1 MNRVLLEYSK
11 LANFQVF
18 PLHELPALEKL
29 QRTWV
34 RAFLSPQPLDDICK
48 YFGVKITMYFA
59 WLGHYTTALIVP
71 AAVGAIYW
79 VKKNY
84 TSICIKSTADLLIA
98 MIVFFFLFE
107 FNFSSCEFTQIGI
120 IGRNQ
125 AVEDVAYVLF
135 SVFNVI
141 WATVYLETW
150 KRRGAELAYRWGTLD
165 QRDDL
170 LVEPRPLFTVSLSTS
185 AHLSPSFLKSHPSFI
200 EFDCNAFYSLYL
212 FIIFISLFFLSPLLK
227 FIQGTLETSPVTGRL
242 EPTYPRWKRN
252 MFRYFVSVPIIAAC
266 LFFVF
271 IVMILSFQIQVRHIF
286 LDWK

>member
-1 MNRVLLEYSK
+1 MEYSK

-98 MIVFFFLFE
+98 MIVFFFY
-107 FNFSSCEFTQIGI
+107 SSLT
-120 IGRNQ
+120 
-125 AVEDVAYVLF
+125 
-135 SVFNVI
+135 
-141 WATVYLETW
+141 
-150 KRRGAELAYRWGTLD
+150 
-165 QRDDL
+165 
-170 LVEPRPLFTVSLSTS
+170 
-185 AHLSPSFLKSHPSFI
+185 
-200 EFDCNAFYSLYL
+200 
-212 FIIFISLFFLSPLLK
+212 SPLANLHRSASSAG
-227 FIQGTLETSPVTGRL
+227 I
-242 EPTYPRWKRN
+242 KR
-252 MFRYFVSVPIIAAC
+252 S
-266 LFFVF
+266 
-271 IVMILSFQIQVRHIF
+271 
-286 LDWK
+286 KT

>member
-1 MNRVLLEYSK
+1 
-11 LANFQVF
+11 
-18 PLHELPALEKL
+18 
-29 QRTWV
+29 
-34 RAFLSPQPLDDICK
+34 
-48 YFGVKITMYFA
+48 MYFA

-200 EFDCNAFYSLYL
+200 EFDCNAFYTLYL
-212 FIIFISLFFLSPLLK
+212 FIIFISLLFLSPSLEIYTGHVGNFTRDWK
-227 FIQGTLETSPVTGRL
+227 TGTNLSQMEEKHVPVLRQRSHHRRVFVLRFHRDDTQLPNTGSSYFFRL
-242 EPTYPRWKRN
+242 EIKNFFFALVCTFKFVKVLSNNISNVPRVIWQRARVCALAKLFL
-252 MFRYFVSVPIIAAC
+252 FRI
-266 LFFVF
+266 
-271 IVMILSFQIQVRHIF
+271 
-286 LDWK
+286 KN